1 MHMIIQRS
9 SLEQD
14 STFRAGTVG
23 TLAEKTAYGYVKKYC
38 EEREISKR
46 SAEIERI
53 AHGCEGVRRSTGQ
66 HPGGIVVLP
75 MGEEIYTFTP
85 VQHPAND
92 MTTKTA
98 TTTYLDYHKID
109 ANLLKLDILG
119 HQDPT
124 NDPICL
130 RI

>member
-1 MHMIIQRS
+1 M
-9 SLEQD
+9 QD
-14 STFRAGTVG
+14 IHSVPVRLVRWQKR
-23 TLAEKTAYGYVKKYC
+23 LHYGYVKKYC

-92 MTTKTA
+92 MTDKN
-98 TTTYLDYHKID
+98 H
-109 ANLLKLDILG
+109 
-119 HQDPT
+119 HDPFRL
-124 NDPICL
+124 P
-130 RI
+130 